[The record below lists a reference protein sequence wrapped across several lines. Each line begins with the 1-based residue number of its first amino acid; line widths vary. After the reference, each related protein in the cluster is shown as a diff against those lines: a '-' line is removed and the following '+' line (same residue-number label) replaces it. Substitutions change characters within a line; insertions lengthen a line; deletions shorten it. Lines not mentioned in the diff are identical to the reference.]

1 MLPFRFGLAGF
12 RAIQFAALGI
22 PSAPVGNILFRSTDG
37 GDSWYHL
44 RISEDSSTI
53 FPEAILDLSFHP
65 RERDTIYLGTKLSG
79 LWKSINGGATWH
91 KVTDARKTLD
101 PLSSVYKIAVSRE
114 NPEIIY
120 LSVFQND
127 RSSILKSED
136 EGKSFQTVYF
146 PSLENT
152 SILDLINDPASSTHI
167 FILTS
172 RKTIVE
178 SVDGGLTWRV
188 KHQFDEIPTHIFFS
202 NHAPEVLYLLT
213 SKGNIW
219 KSEDSGS
226 GWQDIGIRRQEESG
240 RATAQIKI
248 PPDLFPDIFLWRKHV
263 YAVDSTNPLTLYF
276 SSRDGMFRSSN
287 AGASWEKLI
296 FLESMREAPVESL
309 AVSSRNSFLLFAAIK
324 NQIHE
329 SADGG
334 LSWRMRIL
342 PKEGRIEKLYLDPVR
357 PETMFA
363 VFKE

>member
-37 GDSWYHL
+37 GDSWYRL
-44 RISEDSSTI
+44 RISEDSSAI
-53 FPEAILDLSFHP
+53 FPEAILYLSFHP
-65 RERDTIYLGTKLSG
+65 RERDTIYLGTKSSG

-91 KVTDARKTLD
+91 QVTDARKILD
-101 PLSSVYKIAVSRE
+101 PFSSVYKIAVSRE

-127 RSSILKSED
+127 RNSILKSED
-136 EGKSFQTVYF
+136 GGKSFQTVYF

-152 SILDLINDPASSTHI
+152 SILDLINDPTASTHV

-178 SVDGGLTWRV
+178 SLDGGATWRV
-188 KHQFDEIPTHIFFS
+188 RHQFDEMPTHIFL
-202 NHAPEVLYLLT
+202 NDRAPDILYLLT

-219 KSEDSGS
+219 KSEDSGNR
-226 GWQDIGIRRQEESG
+226 WTDIGIRQQEESG

-248 PPDLFPDIFLWRKHV
+248 PPDLFSDILLWRKHV
-263 YAVDSTNPLTLYF
+263 YAVDSTNPFTLYF
-276 SSRDGMFRSSN
+276 SSRAGVFRSRN

-296 FLESMREAPVESL
+296 FLEPMRGAPVESL
-309 AVSSRNSFLLFAAIK
+309 AVSSRHPSSLFAAIK

-334 LSWRMRIL
+334 VSWRMRIL
-342 PKEGRIEKLYLDPVR
+342 PKDGRIEKLYLDPLR
-357 PETMFA
+357 PEIMFA